1 VSGPIDGDAARRAA
15 ETELRKAAYHRD
27 DPGLISR
34 LISRAVDWLARR
46 LDFVFSGS
54 AGGSATLLL
63 LVLLGASIAFAV
75 LKAARSRALT
85 RADRDSADP
94 LRPSAS
100 ADHRR
105 LAEQYAASG
114 QWDLAQREWLR
125 AAVQTVEQ
133 RGILTVRP
141 GRTGQEFAREAGEQ
155 LPSGR
160 DVLSAAVEAFDLVWF
175 GGRTATAS
183 DVATARAA
191 DEAAR
196 TARVERLGTER
207 TDRFA
212 VPR

>member
-1 VSGPIDGDAARRAA
+1 VSGPINGDAARRAA

-27 DPGLISR
+27 DPG

-105 LAEQYAASG
+105 LAEQYAAAG

-141 GRTGQEFAREAGEQ
+141 GLPARSS
-155 LPSGR
+155 PGR
-160 DVLSAAVEAFDLVWF
+160 PANSYRP
-175 GGRTATAS
+175 GAT
-183 DVATARAA
+183 
-191 DEAAR
+191 
-196 TARVERLGTER
+196 
-207 TDRFA
+207 F
-212 VPR
+212 